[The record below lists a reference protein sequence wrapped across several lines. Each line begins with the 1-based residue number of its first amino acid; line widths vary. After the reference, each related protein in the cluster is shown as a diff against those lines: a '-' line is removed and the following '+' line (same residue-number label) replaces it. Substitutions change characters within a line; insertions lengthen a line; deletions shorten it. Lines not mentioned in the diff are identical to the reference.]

1 MKKFFNNLSG
11 RDLRFLKTGI
21 VAVVLIILFVIGT
34 DWIEHWS
41 GVRASLTRAKKQ
53 LQSINL
59 SDEKHAG
66 LLSVVPVFEMPEPA
80 EKQQFLFV
88 DKLKEQFK
96 KAGVKTK
103 PLKVVLPGKSRK
115 KTGYKLL
122 RVKCSSKKCNFS
134 QILDLL
140 AGLKQNPY
148 LAGIEEF
155 KFKKADKKK
164 ANEFELD
171 LTVTTF
177 IK

>member
-1 MKKFFNNLSG
+1 MKMG
-11 RDLRFLKTGI
+11 V

-34 DWIEHWS
+34 NWMEHWS
-41 GVRASLTRAKKQ
+41 GTRGLLTKSKKQ
-53 LQSINL
+53 LESINQ
-59 SDEKHAG
+59 SEEKRAG
-66 LLSVVPVFEMPEPA
+66 LLSVVPVFEMPEVV
-80 EKQQFLFV
+80 EKQKFLFV

-96 KAGVKTK
+96 KAGVKTD
-103 PLKVVLPGKSRK
+103 PLKVVLPSKSRK
-115 KTGYKLL
+115 KTGYKVL

-140 AGLKQNPY
+140 AGLKENPY

-155 KFKKADKKK
+155 KFKKSDKKK

-177 IK
+177 VK